1 MLMSDSYRYQ
11 PILTPAPSTL
21 FDTAGR
27 LQQGL
32 FDGSVADLNLSAFR
46 LNSVLDKPGS
56 RLTQHFGYKQFQFVG
71 VSGPDWLLA
80 VAIADVRY
88 VCSGFAYLYQQG
100 KPAREFALLAPLGFG
115 CLTSDSPQ
123 HGRAS
128 MGKGTKQWQ
137 IDNDASGWVLSLQT
151 PGLQA
156 ELQLDFD
163 QQQPLA
169 LAAPTGYNGWTY
181 TEKNN
186 ALRVSGSL
194 LRDGQPLDLTKARG
208 GIDFSAGFMRRETS
222 WRWSSINTLLDGA
235 PFGLN
240 LAAGVNETGLCE
252 NALWYDGNIQHLSP
266 ARFEFDRGQA
276 TPWRIRTLCGEI
288 DLIFHSDFC
297 RQEKLQLGLLASN
310 FRQYAGL
317 YSGTVRLRDG
327 RVLQLQHC
335 LGLAEDHYAK
345 W

>member
-11 PILTPAPSTL
+11 PILTPAPSML

-46 LNSVLDKPGS
+46 LHSVLDKPGS

-128 MGKGTKQWQ
+128 MGTGTKQWQ
-137 IDNDASGWVLSLQT
+137 IDNAASGWVLSLQA

-194 LRDGQPLDLTKARG
+194 LLDSQPLDLTKARG

>member
-1 MLMSDSYRYQ
+1 MAEPHCYQ
-11 PILTPAPSTL
+11 PILTPAPLTL
-21 FDTAGR
+21 INAQGH

-32 FDGSVADLNLSAFR
+32 FDASVANLNLSAFH
-46 LNSVLDKPGS
+46 LHSVLDKPVS
-56 RLTQHFGYKQFQFVG
+56 RLTRHFGYKQFQFVC
-71 VSGPDWLLA
+71 VSGPGWLLA

-100 KPAREFALLAPLGFG
+100 QPTREFALLAPLGFG
-115 CLTSDSPQ
+115 CRTSESPQ
-123 HGRAS
+123 QGKAS

-137 IDNDASGWVLSLQT
+137 IDNAASGWALSVQA

-186 ALRVSGSL
+186 ALRVSGRL
-194 LRDGQPLDLTKARG
+194 LLDGQSLDLSAARG

-222 WRWSSINTLLDGA
+222 WRWSSINTLLDGV

-276 TPWRIRTLCGEI
+276 TPWRIRTLCGEV
-288 DLIFHSDFC
+288 DLTFAADFC

-310 FRQYAGL
+310 FRQYAGW
-317 YSGTVRLRDG
+317 YSGKVRLRDG
-327 RVLQLQHC
+327 RVLQLQQC

>member
-1 MLMSDSYRYQ
+1 MSESYSYQ
-11 PILTPAPSTL
+11 PILIPAPPTL
-21 FDTAGR
+21 FDEAGR

-32 FDGSVADLNLSAFR
+32 YDGSVADLNLPAFH
-46 LNSVLDKPGS
+46 LHDVLDKPVS
-56 RLTQHFGYKQFQFVG
+56 RLAQHFGYKQFQFVC

-100 KPAREFALLAPLGFG
+100 KPTREFALLAPLGFG
-115 CLTSDSPQ
+115 CLTSESPQ
-123 HGRAS
+123 QGKAS
-128 MGKGTKQWQ
+128 MGKGAKQWQ
-137 IDNDASGWVLSLQT
+137 IDCAATRWILSVQA

-194 LRDGQPLDLTKARG
+194 LLDGQALDLSRARG

-222 WRWSSINTLLDGA
+222 WRWSSINALLDGV

-252 NALWYDGNIQHLSP
+252 NALWFDGNIQHLSP

-276 TPWRIRTLCGEI
+276 TPWRIRTLCGEV
-288 DLIFHSDFC
+288 DLTFAADFC
-297 RQEKLQLGLLASN
+297 RQEKLQLGVLASN
-310 FRQYAGL
+310 FRQYAGF
-317 YSGTVRLRDG
+317 YSGTLRLRDG
-327 RVLQLQHC
+327 RVLQLQQC

>member
-1 MLMSDSYRYQ
+1 MAESSYYQ
-11 PILTPAPSTL
+11 PMLTPAPL
-21 FDTAGR
+21 KLINEHGR

-32 FDGSVADLNLSAFR
+32 FDGSVTDFNLPAFH
-46 LNSVLDKPGS
+46 LHSVLDKPAS
-56 RLTQHFGYKQFQFVG
+56 RLTQHFGYKQFQFVCVG
-71 VSGPDWLLA
+71 GPDWLLA

-100 KPAREFALLAPLGFG
+100 KPVREFALLAPLGVG

-123 HGRAS
+123 QGRAS
-128 MGKGTKQWQ
+128 MGKGAKHWQ
-137 IDNDASGWVLSLQT
+137 IHNAASGWNLTLRA

-156 ELQLDFD
+156 ELQLDFAG
-163 QQQPLA
+163 QKPLA

-194 LRDGQPLDLTKARG
+194 RLDGQSLDLSAARG

-222 WRWSSINTLLDGA
+222 WRWSSINTLLDGV

-276 TPWRIRTLCGEI
+276 TPWRISTLCGEV
-288 DLIFHSDFC
+288 DLTFKADFC

-310 FRQYAGL
+310 FRQYAGF
-317 YSGTVRLRDG
+317 YHGTLRLRDG

>member
-1 MLMSDSYRYQ
+1 MSEPYRYQ
-11 PILTPAPSTL
+11 PMLTPAPSML
-21 FDTAGR
+21 FDDTGY

-32 FDGSVADLNLSAFR
+32 FDGSVANLNLPAFR
-46 LNSVLDKPGS
+46 LHSVLDHPVG
-56 RLTQHFGYKQFQFVG
+56 RLKQHFAYKQFQFVC
-71 VSGPDWLLA
+71 VSGPGWLLA

-100 KPAREFALLAPLGFG
+100 KPTREFALLAPLGFG

-123 HGRAS
+123 LGAAK
-128 MGKGTKQWQ
+128 MGKGAKHWQ
-137 IDNDASGWVLSLQT
+137 IQSASSGWTLTVQA
-151 PGLQA
+151 PGLVA
-156 ELQLDFD
+156 EVQLDFD

-194 LRDGQPLDLTKARG
+194 VLDGQPLELTKARG

-222 WRWSSINTLLDGA
+222 WRWSSINTLLDCV

-240 LAAGVNETGLCE
+240 LACGVNETGLCE
-252 NALWYDGNIQHLSP
+252 NALWYDGTIQHLSP
-266 ARFEFDRGQA
+266 ARFEFERGQA
-276 TPWRIRTLCGEI
+276 TPWRISTLCGEV
-288 DLIFHSDFC
+288 DLTFESDFC

-310 FRQYAGL
+310 FRQYVGF
-317 YSGTVRLRDG
+317 YNGTLRLNDG
-327 RVLQLQHC
+327 RILQLQHC

>member
-1 MLMSDSYRYQ
+1 MSNLSYQ
-11 PILTPAPSTL
+11 PVVMPAPATL
-21 FDTAGR
+21 ISHDGQ

-32 FDGSVADLNLSAFR
+32 FDASVPKLNLPAFR
-46 LNSVLDKPGS
+46 LQSVMDQQVS
-56 RLTQHFGYKQFQFVG
+56 RLTQHFAYKQFQFVCI
-71 VSGPDWLLA
+71 SGPDWLLA

-100 KPAREFALLAPLGFG
+100 KPVREFALLAPLGFG
-115 CLTSDSPQ
+115 CLTSESPQ
-123 HGRAS
+123 QGRAS

-137 IDNDASGWVLSLQT
+137 IHCATNGWALSVQA

-156 ELQLDFD
+156 ELQLDFAG
-163 QQQPLA
+163 QQPLA

-194 LRDGQPLDLTKARG
+194 LLNGQSLDLTEARG

-222 WRWSSINTLLDGA
+222 WRWSSINTLLNGA

-252 NALWYDGNIQHLSP
+252 NALWWQGHIQHLSP
-266 ARFEFDRGQA
+266 ARFVFARGQA
-276 TPWRIRTLCGEI
+276 TAWQITTLCGEA
-288 DLIFHSDFC
+288 DLTFSPDFC

-310 FRQYAGL
+310 FRQYVG
-317 YSGTVRLRDG
+317 YYNGTVRLQSG
-327 RVLQLQHC
+327 QILQLQNC

>member
-1 MLMSDSYRYQ
+1 MSEPYRYQ
-11 PILTPAPSTL
+11 PVLTPAPTNL
-21 FDTAGR
+21 VDKTGR

-32 FDGSVADLNLSAFR
+32 FDGSVANLNLPAFR
-46 LNSVLDKPGS
+46 LHSVLDNPVS
-56 RLTQHFGYKQFQFVG
+56 RLKQHFAYKQFQFVC
-71 VSGPDWLLA
+71 VSGSDWLLA

-88 VCSGFAYLYQQG
+88 VCSGFAYFYQQD
-100 KPAREFALLAPLGFG
+100 KPTREFALLAPLGFG
-115 CLTSDSPQ
+115 CLTSESPQ
-123 HGRAS
+123 LGAAK
-128 MGKGTKQWQ
+128 MGKGATHWQ
-137 IDNDASGWVLSLQT
+137 IQSAASGWTLTVQAT
-151 PGLQA
+151 GLVA
-156 ELQLDFD
+156 EVQLDFD

-186 ALRVSGSL
+186 ALRVTGSL
-194 LRDGQPLDLTKARG
+194 LLDGQPLDLTKARG

-222 WRWSSINTLLDGA
+222 WRWSSINTLLDGV

-240 LAAGVNETGLCE
+240 LACGVNETGLCE
-252 NALWYDGNIQHLSP
+252 NALWYDGTIQHLSP

-276 TPWRIRTLCGEI
+276 TPWRISTLCGEV
-288 DLIFHSDFC
+288 DLTFQSDFC

-310 FRQYAGL
+310 FRQYVGF
-317 YSGTVRLRDG
+317 YNGTLRLHDG

>member
-1 MLMSDSYRYQ
+1 MSPSLCYQ
-11 PILTPAPSTL
+11 PMISPAPATL
-21 FDTAGR
+21 INDHGKA
-27 LQQGL
+27 QQGL
-32 FDGSVADLNLSAFR
+32 FADSVANLNVAAFK
-46 LNSVLDKPGS
+46 LHSVLDKPVS
-56 RLTQHFGYKQFQFVG
+56 RLAQHFAYKQFQFVCI
-71 VSGPDWLLA
+71 SGPDWLLA

-88 VCSGFAYLYQQG
+88 VCSGFAYLYQHG
-100 KPAREFALLAPLGFG
+100 KPVREFALLAPLGYG
-115 CLTSDSPQ
+115 CLLSDSPQ
-123 HGRAS
+123 QGLAS
-128 MGKGTKQWQ
+128 MGKGAKQWQ
-137 IDNDASGWVLSLQT
+137 IHCATTGWTLSVQA

-156 ELQLDFD
+156 ELQLDFAR
-163 QQQPLA
+163 QPPLA

-186 ALRVSGSL
+186 ALCVSGRL
-194 LRDGQPLDLTKARG
+194 LLDGQPLDLTRARG

-222 WRWSSINTLLDGA
+222 WRWSSINTLLDGV

-252 NALWYDGNIQHLSP
+252 NALWHDGNIQHLSP

-276 TPWRIRTLCGEI
+276 TPWRIRTLCGEV
-288 DLIFHSDFC
+288 DLTFHSDFC

-310 FRQYAGL
+310 FRQYAGF
-317 YSGTVRLRDG
+317 YHGTVRLRDG
-327 RVLQLQHC
+327 RLLQLQHC

>member
-1 MLMSDSYRYQ
+1 MSEPYRYQ
-11 PILTPAPSTL
+11 PKLTPAPTNL
-21 FDTAGR
+21 VDKTGR

-32 FDGSVADLNLSAFR
+32 FDGSVADLNLPAFR
-46 LNSVLDKPGS
+46 LHSVLDHPVG
-56 RLTQHFGYKQFQFVG
+56 RLQQHFAYKQFQFVC
-71 VSGPDWLLA
+71 VSGPGWLLA

-100 KPAREFALLAPLGFG
+100 KPTREFALLAPLGFG

-123 HGRAS
+123 QGVAK
-128 MGKGTKQWQ
+128 MGKGTKHWQ
-137 IDNDASGWVLSLQT
+137 IQSAASGWTLTVQA
-151 PGLQA
+151 PGLVA
-156 ELQLDFD
+156 EVQLDFD

-194 LRDGQPLDLTKARG
+194 LSDGQPLELTKARG

-222 WRWSSINTLLDGA
+222 WRWSSINTLLDGV

-240 LAAGVNETGLCE
+240 LACGVNETGLCE

-276 TPWRIRTLCGEI
+276 TPWRISTLCGEV
-288 DLIFHSDFC
+288 DLTFQSDFC
-297 RQEKLQLGLLASN
+297 RQEKLQLGILASN
-310 FRQYAGL
+310 FRQYVGF
-317 YSGTVRLRDG
+317 YSGTLRLNDG

>member
-1 MLMSDSYRYQ
+1 MSEPYRYQ
-11 PILTPAPSTL
+11 PVLTPAPTTL
-21 FDTAGR
+21 VDKTGR

-32 FDGSVADLNLSAFR
+32 FDGSVANLNLPAFR
-46 LNSVLDKPGS
+46 LHSVLDHPVS
-56 RLTQHFGYKQFQFVG
+56 RLKQHFAYKQFQFVC
-71 VSGPDWLLA
+71 VSGPGWLLA

-100 KPAREFALLAPLGFG
+100 KPTREFALLAPLSFG

-123 HGRAS
+123 QGAAK

-137 IDNDASGWVLSLQT
+137 IQSAASGWTLTVKA
-151 PGLQA
+151 PGLLA

-186 ALRVSGSL
+186 ALRVSGNL
-194 LRDGQPLDLTKARG
+194 ALDGQILDLTEARG

-222 WRWSSINTLLDGA
+222 WRWSSINTLLDGV

-240 LAAGVNETGLCE
+240 LACGVNETGLCE
-252 NALWYDGNIQHLSP
+252 NALWYEGKIQHLSP

-276 TPWRIRTLCGEI
+276 TPWRIRTLCGEV
-288 DLIFHSDFC
+288 DLTFEADFC

-310 FRQYAGL
+310 FRQYVGF
-317 YSGTVRLRDG
+317 YSGTLRLRDG
-327 RVLQLQHC
+327 RVLQLQQC